1 MFGSYPWPIIYSQM
15 DHSKNIYPLYDPSAF
30 HEACGTGFIV
40 TLSGKPEKRVLPLA
54 LKGLQRL
61 DHRGAVSADKET
73 GDGAGVLTDIPHP
86 FFREILKAEL
96 GIRMPFR
103 KKFAVG
109 MVFTTSRE
117 IKWLKEIIKSTATFN
132 GFNVMA
138 VREVKVNPNALGKFA
153 RNTIPLIVQFFWL
166 KLKRENI
173 HWKLDYIY
181 SGKQ

>member
-1 MFGSYPWPIIYSQM
+1 MGLTLGQLFIHKWINQ
-15 DHSKNIYPLYDPSAF
+15 KNIYPLYDPSAF
-30 HEACGTGFIV
+30 HDACGTGFIV

-153 RNTIPLIVQFFWL
+153 RNTKPLIVLIFF
-166 KLKRENI
+166 
-173 HWKLDYIY
+173 
-181 SGKQ
+181 G